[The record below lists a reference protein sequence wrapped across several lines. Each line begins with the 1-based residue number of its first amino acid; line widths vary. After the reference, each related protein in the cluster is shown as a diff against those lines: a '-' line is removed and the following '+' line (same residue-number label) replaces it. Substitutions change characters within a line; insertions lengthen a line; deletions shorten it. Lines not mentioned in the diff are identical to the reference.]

1 MKIKAKLEPGKVA
14 LVTGGSSGIGKA
26 IACGLAERGM
36 HVWLVAQR
44 KDLLD
49 SARIEVETHR
59 KNQNQVIGTVSADVS
74 DWDQVRM
81 AVRQLSEKS
90 GPPDLLVNSAGVT
103 HPGYVEKLDL
113 NIFNWMMEVNYFG
126 TVYMTKEVL
135 PVMLKRGSGYI
146 LNISSMGGIIGAF
159 GYTAYAASKFAVRG
173 FTDALRQE
181 IGLLGIGVSILF
193 PSDTDTPQL
202 EYENNFKPP
211 ETKALG
217 NLSGSMNATDVA
229 RVTLKGIER
238 GKYLIIPNFEGN
250 FWYLLNRLLGSAGSN
265 LLLDQII
272 ANARKKNNVSH
283 VKEA

>member
-1 MKIKAKLEPGKVA
+1 
-14 LVTGGSSGIGKA
+14 
-26 IACGLAERGM
+26 
-36 HVWLVAQR
+36 
-44 KDLLD
+44 
-49 SARIEVETHR
+49 
-59 KNQNQVIGTVSADVS
+59 
-74 DWDQVRM
+74 
-81 AVRQLSEKS
+81 
-90 GPPDLLVNSAGVT
+90 
-103 HPGYVEKLDL
+103 
-113 NIFNWMMEVNYFG
+113 
-126 TVYMTKEVL
+126 
-135 PVMLKRGSGYI
+135 
-146 LNISSMGGIIGAF
+146 MGGIIGAF

>member
-49 SARIEVETHR
+49 TARIEVETHR
-59 KNQNQVIGTVSADVS
+59 KNQSQMIGTVSADVS
-74 DWDQVRM
+74 DWDQVRS
-81 AVRQLSEKS
+81 AVNLVSVKS

-181 IGLLGIGVSILF
+181 IELFGIGVSILF
-193 PSDTDTPQL
+193 PSDTDTP
-202 EYENNFKPP
+202 P
-211 ETKALG
+211 A
-217 NLSGSMNATDVA
+217 
-229 RVTLKGIER
+229 
-238 GKYLIIPNFEGN
+238 
-250 FWYLLNRLLGSAGSN
+250 
-265 LLLDQII
+265 
-272 ANARKKNNVSH
+272 
-283 VKEA
+283 

>member
-1 MKIKAKLEPGKVA
+1 MKIKAKLQPGKVA

-49 SARIEVETHR
+49 TARKEVETHR

-74 DWDQVRM
+74 DWDQVRS
-81 AVRQLSEKS
+81 AVNLICEKS
-90 GPPDLLVNSAGVT
+90 GQPDLLVNSAGVT
-103 HPGYVEKLDL
+103 HPGYVEKLDI

-135 PVMLKRGSGYI
+135 RSMLTQGSGYI

-159 GYTAYAASKFAVRG
+159 GYTAYGASKFAVRG

-181 IGLLGIGVSILF
+181 LKFLGIGVSILF

-202 EYENNFKPP
+202 DYENEFKPP

-217 NLSGSMNATDVA
+217 NLSGSMTASDVA
-229 RVTLKGIER
+229 KITLRGIER
-238 GKYLIIPNFEGN
+238 GQYFIIPNFEGN
-250 FWYLLNRLLGSAGSN
+250 FWYLLNRVLGSAGSN
-265 LLLDQII
+265 LLLDSII
-272 ANARKKNNVSH
+272 TSAVKKKNSH
-283 VKEA
+283 MKEA